1 MSLQHFAIVMR
12 CRRFGS
18 LAALAL
24 LYCALAAGQS
34 YPNKPIHV
42 ILPVSGGG
50 IQDNLTRAMAP
61 EMTRRLGQPM
71 IVENRGGANGII
83 ASEYVAHSPPDGYT
97 ILMTSYIQVS
107 NDLVPGITKLTFDP
121 VKDLLPVIALVST
134 GNIMVT
140 TPQFPAGNLQE
151 LIALARQKPGQLNY
165 GSWGI
170 GSSPHIDTEMISRLA
185 GVKMTHVPYKGG
197 GPLLQ
202 AVLAREID
210 FTIMALQTAL
220 PAVRQGR
227 LKALAFGG
235 LQRSSVL
242 PDVPTI
248 SESGFRNFDSG
259 GWFGWL
265 VPAGTPKAVVDRIAA
280 DASAV
285 ITNPSF
291 RDKHIVELGM
301 EVLNLSSAAFAE
313 RFKADREAY
322 AERLK
327 GLGAKPL

>member
-1 MSLQHFAIVMR
+1 MNSAMSPRLS
-12 CRRFGS
+12 GL
-18 LAALAL
+18 LAGLAL
-24 LYCALAAGQS
+24 LHCALAAGQG
-34 YPNKPIHV
+34 YPAKPVHV
-42 ILPVSGGG
+42 VLPVAAGG

-61 EMTRRLGQPM
+61 EMTRRFGQPV
-71 IVENRGGANGII
+71 IVDNRAGANGII
-83 ASEYVAHSPPDGYT
+83 ASEYVAHSAPDGYT

-107 NDLVPGITKLTFDP
+107 NDLVPGGTKLTFDP
-121 VKDLLPVIALVST
+121 VKDLMPVIGLVST

-140 TPQFPAGNLQE
+140 TPQFPASNLQE

-170 GSSPHIDTEMISRLA
+170 GSSPHIDTETISRLS

-202 AVLAREID
+202 ALLAREID
-210 FTIMALQTAL
+210 FTIMALQTGL
-220 PAVRQGR
+220 PYIRQGR

-235 LQRSSVL
+235 LQRSTVL

-248 SESGFRNFDSG
+248 SESGFKNFDSG

-265 VPAGTPKAVVDRIAA
+265 VPAGTPKAVVERIAA

-285 ITNPSF
+285 ITNPAF
-291 RDKHIVELGM
+291 RDKHILEMGM

-313 RFKADREAY
+313 RFKADRKAY
-322 AERLK
+322 AARLK

>member
-1 MSLQHFAIVMR
+1 MSSRLS
-12 CRRFGS
+12 GL
-18 LAALAL
+18 LAGLVL
-24 LYCALAAGQS
+24 LYCALAAGQG
-34 YPNKPIHV
+34 YPAKPVHIV
-42 ILPVSGGG
+42 LPVSGGG
-50 IQDNLTRAMAP
+50 IQDTLTRAMAP
-61 EMTRRLGQPM
+61 EMTRRFGQPV
-71 IVENRGGANGII
+71 IVDNRGGANGII
-83 ASEYVAHSPPDGYT
+83 ASEYVAHSAPDGYT

-121 VKDLLPVIALVST
+121 VKDLTPVIALVST

-140 TPQFPAGNLQE
+140 TPQFPANNLQE

-165 GSWGI
+165 GSWGV

-220 PAVRQGR
+220 PAIRQGR

-235 LQRSSVL
+235 LQRSTVL

-248 SESGFRNFDSG
+248 SESGFKNFESG
-259 GWFGWL
+259 GWFGWF
-265 VPAGTPKAVVDRIAA
+265 VPAGTPEAVVERIAA

-285 ITNPSF
+285 ITDPAF
-291 RDKHIVELGM
+291 RDKHILERGM
-301 EVLNLSSAAFAE
+301 EGLNLSSAAFAE
-313 RFKADREAY
+313 RFKTDRKAY
-322 AERLK
+322 AGRLK

>member
-1 MSLQHFAIVMR
+1 MNSATSPRLS
-12 CRRFGS
+12 GL
-18 LAALAL
+18 LAVLAL
-24 LYCALAAGQS
+24 VYCAWAAGQA
-34 YPNKPIHV
+34 YPTRPIHIV
-42 ILPVSGGG
+42 LPVSGGG

-61 EMTRRLGQPM
+61 EMTRRLGQPV
-71 IVENRGGANGII
+71 IVDNRGGANGIL
-83 ASEYVAHSPPDGYT
+83 ASEYVVHSAPDGYT

-107 NDLVPGITKLTFDP
+107 NDLVPGGTKLTFDP
-121 VKDLLPVIALVST
+121 VTDLMPVIGLVST
-134 GNIMVT
+134 GNVLVT
-140 TPQFPAGNLQE
+140 TPEFPANNLQE

-170 GSSPHIDTEMISRLA
+170 SSSPHIDTEMISRLT

-202 AVLAREID
+202 AVLAKEVD
-210 FTIMALQTAL
+210 FSLMALQTGL
-220 PAVRQGR
+220 PYVRQGK

-242 PDVPTI
+242 PEVPTI
-248 SESGFRNFDSG
+248 SESGFKNFDSG

-265 VPAGTPKAVVDRIAA
+265 VPAATPKPVVERIAA

-285 ITNPSF
+285 IANPAF
-291 RDKHIVELGM
+291 RDRHILQLGM

-313 RFKADREAY
+313 RFKIDRQAY
-322 AERLK
+322 AARLK
-327 GLGAKPL
+327 NLGAAPL

>member
-1 MSLQHFAIVMR
+1 MKSP
-12 CRRFGS
+12 RFSGL
-18 LAALAL
+18 LAGLAL
-24 LYCALAAGQS
+24 LHSALSTGQS
-34 YPNKPIHV
+34 YPTKPIHV
-42 ILPVSGGG
+42 VLPVSGGG
-50 IQDNLTRAMAP
+50 IQDTLTRAMVP
-61 EMTRRLGQPM
+61 ELTHRLGQPV
-71 IVENRGGANGII
+71 IVDNRGGANGII
-83 ASEYVAHSPPDGYT
+83 ASEYVAHSAPDGYT

-121 VKDLLPVIALVST
+121 VKDLMPVIALVST

-140 TPQFPAGNLQE
+140 TPQFPASTLQE

-202 AVLAREID
+202 AVLAKEVD
-210 FTIMALQTAL
+210 FSLMALQTAL
-220 PAVRQGR
+220 PGLRQGR

-248 SESGFRNFDSG
+248 SESGFKNFESG
-259 GWFGWL
+259 GWFGWF
-265 VPAGTPKAVVDRIAA
+265 VPAGTPRAVVERIAA
-280 DASAV
+280 EASAV

-291 RDKHIVELGM
+291 RDKHLLELGM
-301 EVLNLSSAAFAE
+301 EVLNLPSAAFAE

>member
-1 MSLQHFAIVMR
+1 MSSAASPRLS
-12 CRRFGS
+12 GL
-18 LAALAL
+18 LASLAL
-24 LYCALAAGQS
+24 LYCALAAGQG
-34 YPNKPIHV
+34 YPAKPVHIV
-42 ILPVSGGG
+42 LPVSGGG
-50 IQDNLTRAMAP
+50 IQDNLTRAMTP
-61 EMTRRLGQPM
+61 EMTRRFGQPV
-71 IVENRGGANGII
+71 IVDNRAGANGIL
-83 ASEYVAHSPPDGYT
+83 ASEYVAHSAPDGYT

-121 VKDLLPVIALVST
+121 VKDLMPVIALVST

-140 TPQFPAGNLQE
+140 TPQFPANNLQE

-165 GSWGI
+165 GSWGV

-202 AVLAREID
+202 AVLANEID

-235 LQRSSVL
+235 PQRSTVL
-242 PDVPTI
+242 PDVPII
-248 SESGFRNFDSG
+248 SESGFKNFESG
-259 GWFGWL
+259 GWFGWF
-265 VPAGTPKAVVDRIAA
+265 VPAGTPKAVVERIAA

-285 ITNPSF
+285 ISDPAF
-291 RDKHIVELGM
+291 RDKYILERGM

-313 RFKADREAY
+313 RFKSDRKAY
-322 AERLK
+322 AARLK